1 MKILEKIQTQF
12 NNVNA
17 NISMLASFI
26 QELAQENQQIKEK
39 LNKAEEE
46 KEDLKK
52 RLLIKNG
59 QEKN

>member
-1 MKILEKIQTQF
+1 MDILQKLQTQF

-17 NISMLASFI
+17 NVSMLASFI

-39 LNKAEEE
+39 LSKVEEE

-52 RLLIKNG
+52 RLLVENG
-59 QEKN
+59 QENN